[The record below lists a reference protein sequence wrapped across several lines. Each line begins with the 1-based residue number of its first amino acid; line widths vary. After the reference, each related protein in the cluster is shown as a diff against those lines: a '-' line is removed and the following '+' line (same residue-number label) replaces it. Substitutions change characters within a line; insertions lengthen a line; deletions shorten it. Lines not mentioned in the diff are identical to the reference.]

1 MPCSQHL
8 TFAIASTAGYHSECH
23 WGVSSQEIQ
32 TIPQR
37 AATSA
42 KKRAVPTG
50 AERRAADRRPCRVEA
65 ICQVGTP
72 GQGLHTPARIVDISV
87 GGIGLILKERFE
99 KGTQL
104 TVQLQ
109 TTAINRPLPMKVVH
123 VVEIASDFYLL
134 GGAFTAP
141 LSASDLHKL
150 VP

>member
-1 MPCSQHL
+1 M
-8 TFAIASTAGYHSECH
+8 
-23 WGVSSQEIQ
+23 
-32 TIPQR
+32 
-37 AATSA
+37 
-42 KKRAVPTG
+42 PTG
-50 AERRAADRRPCRVEA
+50 AERRAAARRPCRVEA

-72 GQGLHTPARIVDISV
+72 GHALHTPARIVDISV

-104 TVQLQ
+104 IVQLQ
-109 TTAINRPLPMKVVH
+109 TTAITRPLPVKVVH

-150 VP
+150 TP